1 MEKEKN
7 NRKNKG
13 NLSHA
18 GDVFA
23 VVLFISFGT
32 DVLSAAFDALAILPL
47 PTAIF
52 HDLPC

>member
-23 VVLFISFGT
+23 VVLFVSFYN
-32 DVLSAAFDALAILPL
+32 DVLSASFYALAILPL
-47 PTAIF
+47 TTAIIQ
-52 HDLPC
+52 